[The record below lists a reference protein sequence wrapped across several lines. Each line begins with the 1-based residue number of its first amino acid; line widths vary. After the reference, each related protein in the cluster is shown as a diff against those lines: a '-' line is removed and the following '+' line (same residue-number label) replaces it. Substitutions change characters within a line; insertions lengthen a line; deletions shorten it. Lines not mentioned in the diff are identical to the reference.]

1 MELATK
7 LQESSILNDGLP
19 FGTRSESPLSDVPED
34 PVVPTPTLKVK
45 CQRQTR
51 KSAVSVADIV
61 SEETTTMGEIER
73 KPKKQRRKRKAAKE
87 LIEENT
93 EGDDDYKPQKR
104 SRRKNKVVA
113 ATEGEGEEK
122 PKKKR
127 RRKIPEEELVFDIPP
142 IENVL
147 STTFKGRLGYACLN
161 TMLRK
166 YSTPVFCSRTC
177 RLATIAEL
185 GMEHVQSLGLQ
196 NIRDLHTLVK
206 WNVQNGIYFMRMSS
220 EMFPFASHPEHG
232 YDLSFADADL
242 KAVGE
247 TAREL
252 GVRLTSHPGQF
263 TQLGS
268 PREVVVRNA
277 VRDLQYHCEMM
288 DRMGLDQ
295 DSVMIIHMGGTF
307 GDKAATLERFKENYS
322 KLLSDNTKRRLVLEN
337 DELCYN
343 VDDLLP
349 ICKELNIPL
358 VFDYHHDWIYPSSR
372 PPRELIPEINQL
384 WYDKGIKPKQHLSE
398 PRPGAVSVMEKR
410 AHSDRVKAL
419 PEGLPDDMDLMLECK
434 DKEQAVFYLYRLYG
448 LRDVAPRVLR
458 PPAEVE
464 SLHTNGRKSNKRA
477 KAKVAAKAAA
487 VAEAEE
493 PDASL
498 EAIENGENGD
508 VEDEVA
514 LSEDVGGEHD
524 TRNGANTKARSRLA
538 LEAEEHGLPESVTKN
553 ILAGTLAGGG
563 ELDCGSGDETPEI
576 ESPKIRTRAKR
587 QSTAKRT
594 KKNRTFNG
602 GKSDENGVEEKKR
615 KSVGDGRRKGKLA
628 KVQDASNEVAIA

>member
-1 MELATK
+1 MELAAN
-7 LQESSILNDGLP
+7 LQDTNILNDGLP
-19 FGTRSESPLSDVPED
+19 FGTRSESPLSDVPEEPAE
-34 PVVPTPTLKVK
+34 PVPTLKAK
-45 CQRQTR
+45 RQRRTT
-51 KSAVSVADIV
+51 KTAISVADVV
-61 SEETTTMGEIER
+61 SEEKSAIEEIEK
-73 KPKKQRRKRKAAKE
+73 KPKKQRRKRKAAKV
-87 LIEENT
+87 LIEENE
-93 EGDDDYKPQKR
+93 EGDEGKPQKR
-104 SRRKNKVVA
+104 SRRKSKVVA
-113 ATEGEGEEK
+113 AAEDEVEEK

-185 GMEHVQSLGLQ
+185 GMEHVRSLGLQ

-268 PREVVVRNA
+268 PRDGVVKNA

-288 DRMGLDQ
+288 DRMGLDE

-322 KLLSDNTKRRLVLEN
+322 KLLSDNIKGRLVLEN

-410 AHSDRVKAL
+410 AHSDRVKTL

-448 LRDVAPRVLR
+448 LRGVDPRMLR

-477 KAKVAAKAAA
+477 KAKAAAEAAA
-487 VAEAEE
+487 VAEAED

-498 EAIENGENGD
+498 EEIEDGE
-508 VEDEVA
+508 VEEEA
-514 LSEDVGGEHD
+514 LNEDVGGDHD
-524 TRNGANTKARSRLA
+524 QRSGAKTKTRVQLA
-538 LEAEEHGLPESVTKN
+538 LEAEEHGLSESETKN
-553 ILAGTLAGGG
+553 ILAETMTDGG
-563 ELDCGSGDETPEI
+563 ELDCGSGDEAPEV
-576 ESPKIRTRAKR
+576 ESLKIKTRAKR
-587 QSTAKRT
+587 QPTAKRT

-602 GKSDENGVEEKKR
+602 GQGDESGVEKKKR
-615 KSVGDGRRKGKLA
+615 MSGGNSRRKGKLA
-628 KVQDASNEVAIA
+628 KIQDASNEVAVA

>member
-19 FGTRSESPLSDVPED
+19 FGTRSESPLSDVPEE
-34 PVVPTPTLKVK
+34 PVEPVPTLKAK
-45 CQRQTR
+45 RQRRTR
-51 KSAVSVADIV
+51 KVAISAADVIL
-61 SEETTTMGEIER
+61 EETATIEIDQ
-73 KPKKQRRKRKAAKE
+73 KPKKQRRKRKEAKD
-87 LIEENT
+87 LIEENA
-93 EGDDDYKPQKR
+93 EGDSDRPQKKF
-104 SRRKNKVVA
+104 RRRNKVIVA
-113 ATEGEGEEK
+113 SEDEFEEK

-142 IENVL
+142 IEKVL

-166 YSTPVFCSRTC
+166 YSTPIFCSRTC

-185 GMEHVQSLGLQ
+185 GMEHVRSLGLQ

-242 KAVGE
+242 KAIGE

-307 GDKAATLERFKENYS
+307 GDKVTTLERFKENYT
-322 KLLSDNTKRRLVLEN
+322 KLLSDNIKGRLVLEN

-448 LRDVAPRVLR
+448 LRDVDPKMLR
-458 PPAEVE
+458 PPAQVE

-477 KAKVAAKAAA
+477 KAKAAAEAAATAAA
-487 VAEAEE
+487 VEV
-493 PDASL
+493 DAQAD
-498 EAIENGENGD
+498 AIEDGEIGD
-508 VEDEVA
+508 IEGEEA
-514 LSEDVGGEHD
+514 LSKDVGGEHD
-524 TRNGANTKARSRLA
+524 TRSGAKTKTRTQLA
-538 LEAEEHGLPESVTKN
+538 LEAEEHGLPESETKK
-553 ILAGTLAGGG
+553 ILADTLTDGA
-563 ELDCGSGDETPEI
+563 ELDCGSGDEAPEV
-576 ESPKIRTRAKR
+576 EVPKMKAREKR
-587 QSTAKRT
+587 RPTAKRT
-594 KKNRTFNG
+594 KRNRIFSD
-602 GKSDENGVEEKKR
+602 GKGDESGVEEKKR
-615 KSVGDGRRKGKLA
+615 ASIGNSRRKGKLA
-628 KVQDASNEVAIA
+628 KIQDASNEVAVA